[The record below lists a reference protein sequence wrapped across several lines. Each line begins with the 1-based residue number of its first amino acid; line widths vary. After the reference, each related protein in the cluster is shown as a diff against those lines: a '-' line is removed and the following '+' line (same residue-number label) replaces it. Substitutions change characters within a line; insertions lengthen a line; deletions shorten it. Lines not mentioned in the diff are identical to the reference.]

1 MQYFKTANP
10 ENQSQGALSER
21 VRYLKDAEGGHEEMC
36 EITDEIF
43 REGQANGEAIGM
55 TKGIEKGKI
64 EQAQKTAK
72 AMHQKGFDDAMIAD
86 NLQVSLEQVR
96 EWLPKAGNW
105 RWDGNG
111 EADAIF

>member
-10 ENQSQGALSER
+10 EDQSQGALSER
-21 VRYLKDAEGGHEEMC
+21 VRYLKFAEGGHEEMC

-43 REGQANGEAIGM
+43 REGEAVGM
-55 TKGIEKGKI
+55 TKGKAEGKL

-86 NLQVSLEQVR
+86 ILQVSLEQVR
-96 EWLPKAGNW
+96 EWLAEKA
-105 RWDGNG
+105 
-111 EADAIF
+111 I